1 VKSACLRGLLLL
13 GAILALASPAAAAT
27 TRVLAIHFGPDL
39 EVNPVTQGWVNHEL
53 NRAKNDGYTA
63 AVIVLDTPGGL
74 STSMRKIYQKE
85 LASPIPVIVYVAPDG
100 ARAGSA
106 GLWIA
111 EAADVLAMAPQTN
124 IGASTPINAGGGD
137 LDKDLRKKVV
147 NDAAASVVAL
157 AKSHGRDTAFPERAV
172 RQAASLPALDA
183 LQQHVID
190 IVAPSLPAL
199 LHQLDGY
206 KTKPK
211 GYTLHLGG
219 AEIDHVKPGFFTRL
233 LNTLIDP
240 NIIALLFLAG
250 IAGIG
255 YEIFHPGIVLP
266 GALGAVALITS
277 LFGFSVLP
285 VSWAAFALLMLG
297 IGLLVIDVHV
307 TSHGALTVAGLVCLA
322 VGSIMLFHNA
332 PPPYHTSKPL
342 IIGVAVG
349 LGGVWAFAVGKA
361 WSVRGRPVQ
370 VGPQLIAGSV
380 GEVRRDGLVF
390 VNGELWQART
400 TGGEELRPGERVRV
414 ESLDG
419 LVLTVRPVGTA

>member
-1 VKSACLRGLLLL
+1 
-13 GAILALASPAAAAT
+13 
-27 TRVLAIHFGPDL
+27 VLAIHFAPDL

-53 NRAKNDGYTA
+53 NRAQNDGYSA

-85 LASPIPVIVYVAPDG
+85 LALRIPVIVYVAPDG

-124 IGASTPINAGGGD
+124 IGASTPINAGGTD
-137 LDKDLRKKVV
+137 LDKDLRKKAI
-147 NDAAASVVAL
+147 NDAAASVIAL
-157 AKSHGRDTAFPERAV
+157 AKSHGRDTTFPERAV

-183 LQQHVID
+183 LEQNVID
-190 IVAPSLPAL
+190 AVAPTLPAL
-199 LHQLDGY
+199 LRQLDGY

-219 AEIDHVKPGFFTRL
+219 AEIDHVRPGFFTRL

-255 YEIFHPGIVLP
+255 YEIFHPGVVLP
-266 GALGAVALITS
+266 GALGAVALLTS
-277 LFGFSVLP
+277 LFGFSILP
-285 VSWAAFALLMLG
+285 VSWAAFALLVLG
-297 IGLLVIDVHV
+297 IALLVIDVQV
-307 TSHGALTVAGLVCLA
+307 TSHGALTVAGLICLA
-322 VGSIMLFHNA
+322 VGAIMLFHNA

-342 IIGVAVG
+342 VIGVTVG
-349 LGGVWAFAVGKA
+349 LGAIWAFAVGKA
-361 WSVRGRPVQ
+361 WQVRSRPVS
-370 VGPQLIAGSV
+370 VGPQLIAGSI

-400 TGGEELRPGERVRV
+400 PGGEQLRPGERVRV

-419 LVLTVRPVGTA
+419 LVLTVRPEGT